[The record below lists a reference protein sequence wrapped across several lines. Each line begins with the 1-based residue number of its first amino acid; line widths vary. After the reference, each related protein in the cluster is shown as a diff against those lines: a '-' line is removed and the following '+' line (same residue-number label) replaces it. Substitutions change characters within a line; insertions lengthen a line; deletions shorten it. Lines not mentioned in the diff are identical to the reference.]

1 MAVTATGN
9 IVPILEA
16 VASRLNPTTVGAL
29 PAAASN
35 LGAVYTV
42 TDSLAPAVG
51 SNVAAG
57 GSAKAL
63 VWSNG
68 ANWRVIGI

>member
-1 MAVTATGN
+1 MAVIATGN
-9 IVPILEA
+9 IVPLLQA
-16 VASRLNPTTVGAL
+16 VANRFNSTTVGAL

-35 LGAVYTV
+35 LGQIYVV
-42 TDSLAPAVG
+42 TDSLTPTVG

-57 GSAKAL
+57 GAAVAL

-68 ANWRVIGI
+68 ANWTVIGK